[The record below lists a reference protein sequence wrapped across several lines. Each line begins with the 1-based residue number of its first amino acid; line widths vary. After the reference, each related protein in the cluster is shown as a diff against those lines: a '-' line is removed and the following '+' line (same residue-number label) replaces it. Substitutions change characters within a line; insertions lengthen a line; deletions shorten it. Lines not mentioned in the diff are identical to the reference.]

1 MRRTPSRPLQPPRE
15 ERRALLA
22 RHFVEVV
29 EEWLEGGEA
38 YGDISVE
45 RLIQAV
51 DISRSTFYVYFD
63 DKGDLLGA
71 MAEDV
76 TQDLR
81 EAGSA
86 WFELPTDAG
95 HGDLRTALRRLFT
108 TYRKHRTLLGA
119 ITESAAYDPRVRREH
134 LNLVEAAVT
143 GLTGHIKAAQA
154 AGAAAPD
161 LDARRT
167 AQWLTWMH
175 ERGLYEL
182 VGPASDAEM
191 RRLLNTMTDLVWRT
205 LYEGFRARD

>member
-15 ERRALLA
+15 ERRALLT

-38 YGDISVE
+38 YSDISVE
-45 RLIQAV
+45 RLIKAV
-51 DISRSTFYVYFD
+51 DVSRSTFYVYFD
-63 DKGDLLGA
+63 DKGDLLSA

-81 EAGSA
+81 EAGSG
-86 WFELPTDAG
+86 WFELPAEAG
-95 HGDLRTALRRLFT
+95 RNELRAALRQLFM
-108 TYRKHRTLLGA
+108 TYRQHRTLLGA

-134 LNLVEAAVT
+134 LNLVEAAVS

-154 AGAAAPD
+154 ANAAAPE

-182 VGPASDAEM
+182 VGPATDAEM
-191 RRLLNTMTDLVWRT
+191 RRLLGAMTDLVWRT
-205 LYEGFRARD
+205 LYEGYRAR